1 MDFFISNLK
10 NLQNNFNVTKKL
22 RNLFLNGVY
31 KSRVKL
37 FIIYF
42 IKFLKMEKKILT
54 KADIKKY
61 IIEYHDKV
69 KSLIDIEN
77 QTELLYLE
85 NKLSKNYD
93 KSKTEQSY
101 IYNNLK
107 EQIDEIKKNYLLQ
120 IEKVEN
126 VSNKNLELINISNIS
141 LINESTIQDI
151 LNEQE
156 NYVYCQFF
164 PTNNLNERFQRIFP
178 RGILIFCDWY
188 LSHNEQM
195 YLRLI

>member
-1 MDFFISNLK
+1 
-10 NLQNNFNVTKKL
+10 
-22 RNLFLNGVY
+22 
-31 KSRVKL
+31 
-37 FIIYF
+37 
-42 IKFLKMEKKILT
+42 MEKKILT

-120 IEKVEN
+120 ISFSFCLIVSYLVYKMIKV
-126 VSNKNLELINISNIS
+126 
-141 LINESTIQDI
+141 
-151 LNEQE
+151 
-156 NYVYCQFF
+156 
-164 PTNNLNERFQRIFP
+164 RRI
-178 RGILIFCDWY
+178 
-188 LSHNEQM
+188 
-195 YLRLI
+195 